1 MKTYPKVN
9 VVIST
14 YNGEKYIQEQLSSLF
29 GQEYQ
34 NIDIYVRDD
43 GSSDKT
49 IQILQKYAESGQIVL
64 FKGENVGYCKSFMKL
79 LEMTAEGDYWAFC
92 DQDDIW
98 YPDKVRLA
106 VEWMESQR
114 QDKPLL
120 YYSLSK
126 MIDEEGNKLG
136 IEKPPNKA
144 LNFYRVMTG
153 TFGVGFSMVINKALR
168 EEMLKCNPEK
178 VHAHDWLAGAV
189 ALGFGKV
196 HVNHKIC
203 AKYRRLDTSVTRI
216 SFMKKIKWAL
226 SMLKNDGDV
235 KDRNIEYYRVYKK
248 NLPSE
253 KAKIASLFGGR
264 KYSLRKSLIKAFYP
278 KKWRPGIS
286 SEIVMRCLMLIG
298 KV

>member
-14 YNGEKYIQEQLSSLF
+14 YNGERYIQEQLSSLF

-43 GSSDKT
+43 GSGDKT
-49 IQILQKYAESGQIVL
+49 IQILQKYAERGQIVL

-79 LEMTAEGDYWAFC
+79 LEMTEEGDYWAFC

-136 IEKPPNKA
+136 IEKPPKKA
-144 LNFYRVMTG
+144 LNFYRAMTG
-153 TFGVGFSMVINKALR
+153 TFGDGFSMVINKALR

-178 VHAHDWLAGAV
+178 VLAHDWLAGAV

-216 SFMKKIKWAL
+216 SFMKKITWAL

-248 NLPSE
+248 NLPSD

-264 KYSLRKSLIKAFYP
+264 RYSLRKSLIKALYP
-278 KKWRPGIS
+278 KRWRPNIS

>member
-14 YNGEKYIQEQLSSLF
+14 YNGERYIQEQLSSLF

-43 GSSDKT
+43 GSGDKT
-49 IQILQKYAESGQIVL
+49 IQILQKYAERGQIVL

-79 LEMTAEGDYWAFC
+79 LEMTEEGDYWAFC

-136 IEKPPNKA
+136 IEKPPKKA
-144 LNFYRVMTG
+144 LNFYRAMTG

-216 SFMKKIKWAL
+216 SFMKKITWAL

-248 NLPSE
+248 NLPSD

-264 KYSLRKSLIKAFYP
+264 RYSLRKSLIKALYP
-278 KKWRPGIS
+278 KRWRPNIS

>member
-14 YNGEKYIQEQLSSLF
+14 YNGERYIQEQLSSLF

-43 GSSDKT
+43 GSGDKT

-79 LEMTAEGDYWAFC
+79 LEMTEEGDYWAFC

-136 IEKPPNKA
+136 IEKPPKKA
-144 LNFYRVMTG
+144 LNFYRAMTG

-216 SFMKKIKWAL
+216 SFMKKITWAL

-248 NLPSE
+248 NLPPD

-278 KKWRPGIS
+278 KRWRPNIS

>member
-43 GSSDKT
+43 GSGDKT

-64 FKGENVGYCKSFMKL
+64 LKGENVGYCKSFMKL
-79 LEMTAEGDYWAFC
+79 LEMTEEGDYWAFC

-126 MIDEEGNKLG
+126 MIDEQGNKLG
-136 IEKPPNKA
+136 IEKPPKKA
-144 LNFYRVMTG
+144 LNFYRAMTG

-196 HVNHKIC
+196 HVNQKIC

-216 SFMKKIKWAL
+216 SFMKKITWAL

-248 NLPSE
+248 NLPSD
-253 KAKIASLFGGR
+253 KAKVASLFGGR

-278 KKWRPGIS
+278 KSWRPNIS